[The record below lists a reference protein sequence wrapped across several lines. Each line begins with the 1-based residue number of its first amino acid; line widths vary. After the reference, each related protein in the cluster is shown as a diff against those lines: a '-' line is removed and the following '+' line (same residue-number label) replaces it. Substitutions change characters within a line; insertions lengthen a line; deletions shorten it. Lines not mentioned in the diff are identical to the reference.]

1 MSHEL
6 RWNPVLKEWIIIGS
20 DRKNR
25 PDFTSEIN
33 TPNCPFCPDSSEMNG
48 RGEIAVLPNKFPCL
62 LPNPSTR
69 ITTPNNLYKTKSAIG
84 FCEIV
89 VETSK
94 HKGDLCDL
102 SIEQFYNVIKL
113 FTKRYEE
120 LGSNKN
126 IKYVFIFRNKG
137 KEIGATIHHP
147 HSQIYALPFIPPII
161 KQELIS
167 SKEYM
172 KKHKECL
179 FCNIIKK
186 EIEEKKRVILKNGLS
201 ICFLPFYAKWAY
213 ETHIF
218 PVRHIQSLSELK
230 NEEIKSIA
238 YNLKAITSIYNN
250 LFGFSMPYVMTI
262 HQKPA
267 DGKNYSFY
275 HFHIEFCPVY
285 QSKNRIKYTAGIE
298 RIGTFEYGAGTP
310 EEKAEELRQV
320 YENIIKKGGES
331 I

>member
-6 RWNPVLKEWIIIGS
+6 RWNPILKEWIIIGS
-20 DRKNR
+20 NRKNR
-25 PDFTSEIN
+25 PDFTSETN
-33 TPNCPFCPDSSEMNG
+33 TPNCPFCPESSEMNG
-48 RGEIAVLPNKFPCL
+48 KKYPTNLANKFPCL
-62 LPNPSTR
+62 LSNPSTP
-69 ITTPNNLYKTKSAIG
+69 ITPSNNLYKTKPATG
-84 FCEIV
+84 FCEII

-102 SIEQFYNVIKL
+102 SIEQLCDVIKL
-113 FTKRYEE
+113 FTNRYEE

-126 IKYVFIFRNKG
+126 TKYVFIFRNKG

-161 KQELIS
+161 EQELMS

-172 KKHKECL
+172 DEHNECL
-179 FCNIIKK
+179 FCNIINE
-186 EIEEKKRVILKNGLS
+186 EIKAKKRIILKNDLS

-213 ETHIF
+213 ETHIY
-218 PVRHIQSLSELK
+218 PIRHIQSLSELNN
-230 NEEIKSIA
+230 NEIESIV
-238 YNLKAITSIYNN
+238 YNLKTITAIYNS

-262 HQKPA
+262 HQKPT
-267 DGKNYSFY
+267 DSKNYSHY
-275 HFHIEFCPVY
+275 HFHIELCPVY

-310 EEKAEELRQV
+310 EEKAEELKQV
-320 YENIIKKGGES
+320 YENILNNEKL
-331 I
+331 